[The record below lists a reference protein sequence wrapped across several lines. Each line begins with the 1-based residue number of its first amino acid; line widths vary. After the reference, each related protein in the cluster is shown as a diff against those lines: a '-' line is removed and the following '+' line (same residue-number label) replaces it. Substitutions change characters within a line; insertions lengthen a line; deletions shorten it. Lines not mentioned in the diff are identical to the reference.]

1 MLKGNNQHPDDDNL
15 LEKYQIYTDEVHN
28 FYWSMI
34 KLKK

>member
-28 FYWSMI
+28 SI
-34 KLKK
+34 GA